1 MTSGLGT
8 TPADAQGKRLARL
21 GNTALDAAKDS
32 GVARMRVAVARVR
45 SSLLPILQCA
55 IGAGLAWFLAH
66 NVVGHSQPFF
76 APMAAMISIG
86 VSFGARL
93 RRAVELIAGV
103 AVGIGIGDLFVSRFG
118 TGIWQISLLVVVA
131 MCAAVFLDGGP
142 VITMQAASSAV
153 LVATLLPPSS
163 GGSHLRMIDA
173 LIGGLVGIVVVAAL
187 PLHPVRRARAQAA
200 DILGVIGT
208 SLTDCASGLLEHD
221 ADKIKNAL
229 EAARGT
235 QTQLDS
241 LRNTLEGGREISRIS
256 PLYWNSRK
264 RLERLRDVADP
275 IDNATR
281 NTRVLLRRAL
291 SLVRDDEVLDP
302 RLTLQVEQLGKAVD
316 VVRQMVLA
324 DPGEQPDAAE
334 ASRVLRT
341 VAKGATKD
349 MVDGA
354 GISAHVVF
362 AQLRSIVVDLMQ
374 VCGVRRLSAIA
385 LLPPTVANPY
395 VTPID

>member
-1 MTSGLGT
+1 M
-8 TPADAQGKRLARL
+8 R
-21 GNTALDAAKDS
+21 TAAT
-32 GVARMRVAVARVR
+32 RVR

-55 IGAGLAWFLAH
+55 VGAGLAWFIAH
-66 NVVGHSQPFF
+66 NVIGHPQPFF

-93 RRAVELIAGV
+93 RRAVELIVGV
-103 AVGIGIGDLFVSRFG
+103 AVGIGIGDLFVSYFG
-118 TGIWQISLLVVVA
+118 TGVWQITLLVVAA
-131 MCAAVFLDGGP
+131 MCTAVFLDGGP

-163 GGSHLRMIDA
+163 GASNLRIIDA
-173 LIGGLVGIVVVAAL
+173 LVGGLVGIVVVAAL
-187 PLHPVRRARAQAA
+187 PLHPVRRARQQAA

-208 SLTDCASGLLEHD
+208 GLTDCADGLLEHD
-221 ADKIKNAL
+221 ADKIKAAL

-235 QTQLDS
+235 QSRLDS
-241 LRNTLEGGREISRIS
+241 LRSTLDGGREISRIS

-264 RLERLRDVADP
+264 RMERLREVADP
-275 IDNATR
+275 LDNATR

-291 SLVRDDEVLDP
+291 SLVRDDEILDP
-302 RLTLQVEQLGKAVD
+302 RLTLEVEALGKAVE
-316 VVRQMVLA
+316 VVRAMVLA
-324 DPGEQPDAAE
+324 DPGDQPDAAE
-334 ASRVLRT
+334 ATRVLRT

-349 MVDGA
+349 LVEGA

-362 AQLRSIVVDLMQ
+362 AQTRSIVVDLMR
-374 VCGVRRLSAIA
+374 VCGVSRLSAIA

-395 VTPID
+395 VTPVD